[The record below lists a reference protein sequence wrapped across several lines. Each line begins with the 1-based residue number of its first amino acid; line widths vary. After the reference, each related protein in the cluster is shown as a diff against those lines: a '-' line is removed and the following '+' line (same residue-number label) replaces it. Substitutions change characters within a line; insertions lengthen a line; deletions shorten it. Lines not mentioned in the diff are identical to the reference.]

1 MAWRCGSG
9 SGLPSATGKFRGGT
23 PMGTWKFDP
32 FHTQVEFSAKHLGM
46 MTVRGHFAEVTATGE
61 IHPEQPERSS
71 VEATINT
78 ASIRTHN
85 EQRDNDLRSSNF
97 LEVDKYP
104 TITFKSTGIEP
115 AGPDRYTLTGDL
127 TIKGNTR
134 PVSLA
139 VVKYGEFNDPNMGH
153 RIGYAA
159 EGKINRRD
167 FGMTFDMMLD
177 GKFIVSNE
185 IQINIEGEIVEA
197 TESQADANEGAG
209 AAKRN

>member
-1 MAWRCGSG
+1 
-9 SGLPSATGKFRGGT
+9 
-23 PMGTWKFDP
+23 MGTWTFDP

-61 IHPEQPERSS
+61 IHPEQPERSTI
-71 VEATINT
+71 EASINT

-115 AGPDRYTLTGDL
+115 AGTDRYTLTGDL

-134 PVSLA
+134 PVKLA
-139 VVKYGEFNDPNMGH
+139 VVKYGEFSDPMMGH

-159 EGKINRRD
+159 EGQINRKD
-167 FGMTFDMMLD
+167 FGMRFDMMLD
-177 GKFIVSNE
+177 GRIIVSNQV
-185 IQINIEGEIVEA
+185 QINIEGELVEVE
-197 TESQADANEGAG
+197 ESEKAG
-209 AAKRN
+209 AAAG